1 MGLQAA
7 EIVTQ
12 GMGASPAAVLPS
24 LTPSALLGRVA
35 GRGSVERVLI
45 ADDHPLVRD
54 GLRTVISVA
63 FDQADLFEAS
73 SVAEAVEIIER
84 EGDFDLVLL
93 DLNMPDAEGFSGL
106 KLLRDR
112 FPSLPIV
119 MVSAAADGH
128 VASGAI
134 ANGAAGFIPKSLKR
148 SQIVGAIQSILAGNI
163 YLPEDFGMPTG
174 ADTEMADIRR
184 RIDTLTPQQ
193 RVVLGLVVAGKLN
206 KQIAYELDVSMTTVK
221 AHVSAIL
228 AKLNVYSRT
237 QAVILA
243 NKVGFTG

>member
-1 MGLQAA
+1 M
-7 EIVTQ
+7 I
-12 GMGASPAAVLPS
+12 
-24 LTPSALLGRVA
+24 A
-35 GRGSVERVLI
+35 GRGAPFTAALPSRGLATLLGEPEGRGGVERVLI

-73 SVAEAVEIIER
+73 SVAEAVEIIDR

-93 DLNMPDAEGFSGL
+93 DLNMPDAQGFSGL
-106 KLLRDR
+106 SLLRDR
-112 FPSLPIV
+112 FPALPIV
-119 MVSAAADGH
+119 MVSAAVEGP
-128 VASGAI
+128 VVSGAI
-134 ANGAAGFIPKSLKR
+134 AHGAAGFIPKSLKR

-163 YLPEDFGMPTG
+163 FVPEDFGPPVG
-174 ADTEMADIRR
+174 ASSEAEDIRR
-184 RIDTLTPQQ
+184 RIASLTPQQ

-206 KQIAYELDVSMTTVK
+206 KQIAFELDVSMTTVK

-228 AKLNVYSRT
+228 SKLNVYSRT

-243 NKVGFTG
+243 NKVGFSG